1 MLAQNPDDYGNLA
14 VVFTR
19 TAACTSH
26 SADVERL
33 LSLYNQLKTSDRSSL
48 SNETVSHCLYV
59 NLNMPVLAE
68 EYRWKQHPNRTVE
81 PRKAKRQEWF
91 LKTFSEASD
100 KVKEKEENVKKPG
113 QLQRK
118 F

>member
-1 MLAQNPDDYGNLA
+1 
-14 VVFTR
+14 
-19 TAACTSH
+19 
-26 SADVERL
+26 
-33 LSLYNQLKTSDRSSL
+33 
-48 SNETVSHCLYV
+48 
-59 NLNMPVLAE
+59 MPVLAE
-68 EYRWKQHPNRTVE
+68 FNPRPAVEYWWKQHPHRTVE
-81 PRKAKRQEWF
+81 PTKAKRQEWF